1 MHERVMQRSTAPG
14 SRSGARHRLRHIRN
28 QALTVQSGFI
38 LASLVLALLSWP
50 MQVLGA
56 DLFTELRTF
65 PGVVLLPES
74 GLAPF
79 DSLEAWRVE
88 LNRPL
93 ANSTLPVHGRYL
105 VQYRQPGGADASGQ
119 VGGTIG
125 RAEFDDQVTM
135 LGGLSFTRCPADAAY
150 CAENV
155 GGRDDTAVASEV
167 FRGLTVGD
175 STAVAVHVIC
185 CAGHYWS
192 VAWYDAGRD
201 MTYEIVVTGST
212 ADRYGDAIDAANVAN
227 AGTLTEIAT
236 HLVPLQ

>member
-1 MHERVMQRSTAPG
+1 MHERVRQRSAAIG
-14 SRSGARHRLRHIRN
+14 SRSVAWRWFGCTQIRART
-28 QALTVQSGFI
+28 APSGFM
-38 LASLVLALLSWP
+38 LAGLLLALFCWP
-50 MQVLGA
+50 TPVVGA

-65 PGVVLLPES
+65 PGVVLLPAA

-79 DSLEAWRVE
+79 DSLEPWRVE

-93 ANSTLPVHGRYL
+93 PNSTLPVHGRYL
-105 VQYRQPGGADASGQ
+105 VQYRQPGGGDGSGQ

-155 GGRDDTAVASEV
+155 GGRDDADVASEV

-212 ADRYGDAIDAANVAN
+212 SDRYGAAIDAANVAN
-227 AGTLTEIAT
+227 AGTLTEIAA